1 MLVFRSGYLMEA
13 RLQLGREERG
23 VSFVNLVER
32 VSRRATKV
40 LYRDNRFARLRI
52 GFQMLYGIGLKARA

>member
-1 MLVFRSGYLMEA
+1 MEA
-13 RLQLGREERG
+13 RLQLGHEERG

-40 LYRDNRFARLRI
+40 LYRDNRFARLRN
-52 GFQMLYGIGLKARA
+52 GFQMLYGIGLKVRA

>member
-1 MLVFRSGYLMEA
+1 MEA

-40 LYRDNRFARLRI
+40 LYRDNCFARLRI
-52 GFQMLYGIGLKARA
+52 GFQMLYGIGLKVRA